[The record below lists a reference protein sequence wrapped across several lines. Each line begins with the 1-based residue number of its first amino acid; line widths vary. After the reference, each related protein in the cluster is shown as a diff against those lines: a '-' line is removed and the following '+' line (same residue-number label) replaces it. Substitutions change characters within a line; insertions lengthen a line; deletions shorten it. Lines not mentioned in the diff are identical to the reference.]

1 MNWLT
6 PQEHIRNSFEPH
18 RDRART
24 FVRAFSLLSAHYCQQ
39 SSIKF
44 DASRLHNTCHS
55 PLSGKLGNRI
65 DIPQIKSGSVD
76 ILSKKWKWPDHA
88 ELLKTDDLFK
98 YGCRCRIFHCANK
111 WNRQNRALVFILWIN
126 FQIHTGYE
134 SEGCLDNLEIIY
146 VAIRPWCAIYWN
158 HKYLLFFHVEKLFA
172 AIEKSWI
179 NPVMAQFFRN
189 F

>member
-1 MNWLT
+1 MIHY
-6 PQEHIRNSFEPH
+6 P
-18 RDRART
+18 
-24 FVRAFSLLSAHYCQQ
+24 LST
-39 SSIKF
+39 
-44 DASRLHNTCHS
+44 TCHS

-146 VAIRPWCAIYWN
+146 VAIRPCCEIV
-158 HKYLLFFHVEKLFA
+158 LV
-172 AIEKSWI
+172 IEKYQKYITQYKMVQNWHLPRLTIAGMLKLSQLGTPWLFNI
-179 NPVMAQFFRN
+179 TTPVIMRFPLKN
-189 F
+189 KTTLS